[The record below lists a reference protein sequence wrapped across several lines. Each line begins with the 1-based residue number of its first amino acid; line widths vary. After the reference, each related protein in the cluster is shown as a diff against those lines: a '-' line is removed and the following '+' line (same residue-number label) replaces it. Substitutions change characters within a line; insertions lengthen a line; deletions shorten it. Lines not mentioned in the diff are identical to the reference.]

1 MAPENGTTVPHGD
14 AAAPPPLLTIG
25 YGNARSSEEFV
36 ELLHRNGVRYLVD
49 VRTSPYSK
57 FRPEF
62 SKDGLEAILRRA
74 GLAYVFMGDSLGGMP
89 ADPGC
94 YTDGTVDYDKCRRR
108 EPFIRAVERLES
120 GWRGGQRIAIMC
132 AELEPQRCHRSKLVG
147 EALVARAVAV
157 GHIDED
163 GAVITHAAA
172 MDRLTGGQGSL
183 FDLGYTSRKRY
194 EPPNPDGEGP

>member
-1 MAPENGTTVPHGD
+1 MAPENGTTVPYGD
-14 AAAPPPLLTIG
+14 AAGPMPLLTIG

-36 ELLHRNGVRYLVD
+36 ALLHRHGVRCLVD
-49 VRTSPYSK
+49 VRSSPYSK

-94 YTDGTVDYDKCRRR
+94 YTDRKVDYDKCCRR
-108 EPFIRAVERLES
+108 EPFIRGMDRLES
-120 GWRGGQRIAIMC
+120 GWRDGRRIAIMC
-132 AELEPQRCHRSKLVG
+132 AELEPERCHRSKLVG
-147 EALVARAVAV
+147 EALVARGVAVA
-157 GHIDED
+157 HIDQD
-163 GAVITHAAA
+163 GAVISHAAA
-172 MDRLTGGQGSL
+172 MARLNGGQGAL